1 MKSYLPRSL
10 IPLKQR
16 KMSTSHLKRK
26 YLEECEAEVESQV
39 SQEAVEYRARC
50 NALSL
55 METIKEKANEEIRL
69 ARQTAVRS
77 LKKRKPQ

>member
-1 MKSYLPRSL
+1 M
-10 IPLKQR
+10 PLKQR

-26 YLEECEAEVESQV
+26 YLEECEAEVMNQV
-39 SQEAVEYRARC
+39 SQEVVEYRARC

-55 METIKEKANEEIRL
+55 METIREKANEEIRL

-77 LKKRKPQ
+77 LKRKRGE